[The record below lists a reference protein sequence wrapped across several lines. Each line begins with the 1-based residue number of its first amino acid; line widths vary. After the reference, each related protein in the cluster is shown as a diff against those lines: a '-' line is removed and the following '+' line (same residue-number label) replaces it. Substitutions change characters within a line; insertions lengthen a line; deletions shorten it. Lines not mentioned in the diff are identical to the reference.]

1 MPCPFHISFPVED
14 LAAARAF
21 YVGCLGAEEGRS
33 TDAWVDFNLGGH
45 QFSAHRVPAQPVS
58 GPLGAGEPLG
68 AVDGE
73 AVPVLHF
80 GLVLPWA
87 EWEAMVLRL
96 RAAGVPFR
104 REPGLRFVGQPGEQA
119 TFFVDDP
126 SGNALE
132 FKAFRDPAALFAR

>member
-1 MPCPFHISFPVED
+1 MSFPVAD
-14 LAAARAF
+14 LAAARSF

-33 TDAWVDFNLGGH
+33 TAAWVDFNLGGH
-45 QFSAHRVPAQPVS
+45 QLSAHLVS
-58 GPLGAGEPLG
+58 GGARAAGPTG

-87 EWEAMVLRL
+87 AWEALVLRL

-104 REPGLRFVGQPGEQA
+104 REPGLRFVGEPGEQA

-132 FKAFRDPAALFAR
+132 FKAFRDPSALFAR

>member
-33 TDAWVDFNLGGH
+33 TPAWVDFNLGGH
-45 QFSAHRVPAQPVS
+45 QLSAHQVA
-58 GPLGAGEPLG
+58 GGARAPGATG

-87 EWEAMVLRL
+87 EWEALVRRV

-104 REPGLRFVGQPGEQA
+104 REPGLRFVGEAGEQA

-132 FKAFRDPAALFAR
+132 FKAFRDPSALFAR